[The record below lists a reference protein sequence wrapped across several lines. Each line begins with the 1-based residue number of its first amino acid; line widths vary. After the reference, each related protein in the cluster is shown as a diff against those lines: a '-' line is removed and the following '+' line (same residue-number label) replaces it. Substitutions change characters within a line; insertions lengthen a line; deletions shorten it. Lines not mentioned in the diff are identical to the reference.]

1 MHPTTPTLAI
11 RLYWPLFRQLLLTF
25 AAIYFVG
32 GAIMFSVMLLQN
44 FDVATP
50 LSVASTALA
59 IALVAKLIVRESF

>member
-1 MHPTTPTLAI
+1 MHPTTPRPAI
-11 RLYWPLFRQLLLTF
+11 LVYWPLVRQLLLTF

-50 LSVASTALA
+50 ISVASTALA
-59 IALVAKLIVRESF
+59 IALLAKFIVRENF